1 MSQKA
6 NHSLKQVKQL
16 PWKSYINNKK
26 KKTSVMVLSRLGNLT
41 LKLPDT
47 ESLQQA
53 GIQEFSEDIA
63 SKGPPTMLNPTVQK
77 LTKTIKALETQQSN
91 HSNMASNMVTLG
103 RGLQSLPKKM
113 VDQIRSNQYVDF
125 TELPP
130 AKGLA
135 KTIPQTVVGD
145 GQLILVQTTD
155 LTDSRRIIPSLA
167 VWLQCFSLYIAAL
180 SPPQDRLCDLMA
192 YQAFIARCSVKY
204 NWPSWVVYDQ
214 NFCMEAANQPD
225 RLWAQIFTPKLS
237 QTSWPLQKTG
247 VQSAKVWIMPGHY
260 AQGSLLTSPG
270 LQALIG
276 EGTIRVGGCAPFT
289 TITPRV
295 IVSMGEIAISV
306 MSVVLVVVGTLK

>member
-1 MSQKA
+1 
-6 NHSLKQVKQL
+6 
-16 PWKSYINNKK
+16 
-26 KKTSVMVLSRLGNLT
+26 MVLSRLGNLT
-41 LKLPDT
+41 LQLPDT

-53 GIQEFSEDIA
+53 GIQEFSEDVA
-63 SKGPPTMLNPTVQK
+63 SKRPPTMLNPTVQK
-77 LTKTIKALETQQSN
+77 LAKTIQALETQQSN
-91 HSNMASNMVTLG
+91 HSNTASNMVTLG

-214 NFCMEAANQPD
+214 NFRMEAANQPD
-225 RLWAQIFTPKLS
+225 RLWAQSDSDIYTQAFTNQLAFAENWCSECQSLDHARASCPRKPPNQPRPPSPNRGGYHKSRRVCTFYNNNPKGDCKYGRDCYFRHVCS
-237 QTSWPLQKTG
+237 ACGGRHPQVTC
-247 VQSAKVWIMPGHY
+247 QSGQLKRRKRD
-260 AQGSLLTSPG
+260 QGP
-270 LQALIG
+270 
-276 EGTIRVGGCAPFT
+276 
-289 TITPRV
+289 
-295 IVSMGEIAISV
+295 
-306 MSVVLVVVGTLK
+306 